1 MSWSAERVAAASTSN
16 ASMLPPTPGPLLRFR
31 DEFPILAT
39 TNYMVSNS
47 LGAMPRAVSERLA
60 DYARVWGASGAPAWA
75 QGWGDLPLRVGGQI
89 PPLLGVKQGG
99 TAMVPNVPI
108 APGLVLSPLE
118 VCPVD

>member
-16 ASMLPPTPGPLLRFR
+16 ASMLPPTPDPLLRFR

-60 DYARVWGASGAPAWA
+60 GYAPEWATSGVRAWA
-75 QGWGDLPLRVGGQI
+75 QGWWGLPIPVGDEVA
-89 PPLLGVKQGG
+89 PLLGAEPGE
-99 TAMVPNVPI
+99 TAIVPKVSI
-108 APGLVLSPLE
+108 AQAQ
-118 VCPVD
+118 